1 MAQKKQKRMTPYS
14 SNPSIRNRNYLRDYY
29 NALDRFYGVR
39 DQIVET
45 DMGPEQLWKVVP
57 DREQGLM
64 TMLDGIWEM
73 IFDLHERL
81 DRMEKE
87 QQA

>member
-1 MAQKKQKRMTPYS
+1 MKPGKQKRVTPCTS
-14 SNPSIRNRNYLRDYY
+14 DPSIRNRNYLRDYY
-29 NALDRFYGVR
+29 NAHDRFHGVR
-39 DQIVET
+39 SQIVET
-45 DMGPEQLWKVVP
+45 DMGPEQTWTVIP

-64 TMLDGIWEM
+64 NMLDGMWEM

-87 QQA
+87 KQV